1 MEIHIYKDKQETIR
15 EYARFFIDEG
25 NKAIKTKGNFN
36 AVLSG
41 GSSPKAVFEL
51 LTTEEFKDQLDWTK
65 VFFFFGDERNVPADH
80 ADFNGLM
87 AAKALFEPL
96 NISENQIF
104 YVNTSLAPE
113 EAAKAYMESISKH
126 FAGKNI
132 VFDLIMLGLGD
143 DSHTASLFPYTKVLN
158 EQGLDIKSNYLP
170 EKEIFRITMTAAM
183 INQAKAIGFLVYG
196 ENKAAAVKTI
206 LNGEPDTQKYP
217 AQLIKPAS
225 GICHWFLDE
234 GSASDLK
241 S

>member
-80 ADFNGLM
+80 TDFNGLM

-113 EAAKAYMESISKH
+113 EAAKAYMESIRKH

-143 DSHTASLFPYTKVLN
+143 DSHTASLFPYTKVLT